1 MKVIVLFALATASL
15 GLLYFV
21 NNEHLQPKMNS
32 QTLEIPD
39 TIHSGLRDEDLEVAV
54 IGDIHV
60 GDEPDDY
67 NELSSMLEKVV
78 RSSPDLI
85 LLLGDYT
92 TSMARVS
99 DMGAHRAE
107 VIDRLSV
114 LTSVPVAAV
123 MGNYETLSDSTKW
136 KRSIAEAGIFAL
148 HNEVAVIKVKGKS
161 VCVRGFGDAFTK
173 QFQFVDFPSECDS
186 VTRVTITHDPGAAF
200 KEGVEGIIF
209 AAHTHCG
216 QIRFP
221 LVGAVWM
228 PTDAPRAATC
238 GSYEDDKMLLWVT
251 SGVGTSILP
260 LRLGA
265 QAQWD
270 FLKLTAADN

>member
-1 MKVIVLFALATASL
+1 MKFIILSAFVIPSL
-15 GLLYFV
+15 CLLYLV
-21 NNEHLQPKMNS
+21 NNEYLHPKMNTK
-32 QTLEIPD
+32 TLEIPG
-39 TIHSGLRDEDLEVAV
+39 IVHSDFFEDGLEVAV

-60 GDEPDDY
+60 GDETEDY
-67 NELSSMLEKVV
+67 NELSSILEKIV

-92 TSMARVS
+92 TSVARVS

-114 LTSVPVAAV
+114 LTPFPVAAV
-123 MGNYETLSDSTKW
+123 MGNYETLSDSAKW

-148 HNEVAVIKVKGKS
+148 HNEVAIIKVKGKS

-186 VTRVTITHDPGAAF
+186 VTRITITHDPGAAF

-228 PTDAPRAATC
+228 PTDAPRRATC

-260 LRLGA
+260 VRLGA

-270 FLKLTAADN
+270 FLRLTAADD